1 MTRVPRIISDTLP
14 DQRRAGA
21 TSATTTARGPLAAAL
36 PTPGDPS
43 MTAATMIR
51 LAACALTA
59 VSALAAQAQLKIGVI
74 TSATG
79 PTAAVGIPQ
88 KNSAALLPR
97 RIGTVDVEYTVLDD
111 QSDST
116 QTVTLVKKLLVEQK
130 VDAIIGPSGSPNSM
144 AALQFIA
151 EAKTPMLAPV
161 GTTAVVLPMDDQKR
175 WVFKT
180 TQNDGLICEAL
191 VAHMVKHGVKTVGF
205 IGFGDAYGESWFRVF
220 APMIEKAG
228 IKLVVNE
235 RFQRTDQSVIGQA
248 TKIAAA
254 NPDAVLIGAAGGPTV
269 LPHTTLVERGYK
281 GQIYQTHGAATP
293 DFVRLG
299 GKAVDGAVMAA
310 SLMLVLDQ
318 VPDSNPAKKTATDY
332 IAAYEKLY
340 GSKPA
345 TFGAN
350 VFDAGLLLQRAVPE
364 ALKKGKPGTE
374 EFRAALRD
382 ALEGTRE
389 LVGTQGVYNMSAQ
402 DHAGFDRRGRELM
415 QLREGRWQLIP
426 E

>member
-1 MTRVPRIISDTLP
+1 M
-14 DQRRAGA
+14 
-21 TSATTTARGPLAAAL
+21 AL
-36 PTPGDPS
+36 QLHV
-43 MTAATMIR
+43 R
-51 LAACALTA
+51 LAALALAGST
-59 VSALAAQAQLKIGVI
+59 ALAAHAQLKIGVI
-74 TSATG
+74 ASATG

-88 KNSAALLPR
+88 KNSAALLPKK
-97 RIGTVDVEYTVLDD
+97 IGALDVEYTVLDD
-111 QSDST
+111 ASDST
-116 QTVTLVKKLLVEQK
+116 QTVMLLKKLMVEQK

-144 AALQFIA
+144 AALQFIS

-161 GTTAVVLPMDDQKR
+161 GTTAVVVPMNEQKK

-180 TQNDGLICEAL
+180 TQNDSLICEAL
-191 VAHMVKHGVKTVGF
+191 VAHMVKKGVKTVGF
-205 IGFGDAYGESWFRVF
+205 IGFGDAYGESWYGVF
-220 APMIEKAG
+220 VPMIEKAG
-228 IKLVVNE
+228 IKLIANE

-299 GKAVDGAVMAA
+299 GKAVDGTVMAA
-310 SLMLVLDQ
+310 SLMLVLGEI
-318 VPDSNPAKKTATDY
+318 PDSNPSKKVALDY

-364 ALKKGKPGTE
+364 ALKKGQPGTE
-374 EFRAALRD
+374 AFRVALRD
-382 ALEGTRE
+382 ALEATKE
-389 LVGTQGVYNMSAQ
+389 LVGTQGVYNMSAT
-402 DHAGFDRRGRELM
+402 DHSGFDKRGRELM
-415 QLREGRWQLIP
+415 QLTNGAWRLIP

>member
-1 MTRVPRIISDTLP
+1 MRFTTGPRITTLLV
-14 DQRRAGA
+14 AL
-21 TSATTTARGPLAAAL
+21 LA
-36 PTPGDPS
+36 
-43 MTAATMIR
+43 
-51 LAACALTA
+51 C
-59 VSALAAQAQLKIGVI
+59 LAAQAQMKIGVI
-74 TSATG
+74 SSATG
-79 PTAAVGIPQ
+79 PTAVVGIPQ

-97 RIGTVDVEYTVLDD
+97 KIGNIDVEYTVYDD
-111 QSDST
+111 ASDST
-116 QTVTLVKKLLVEQK
+116 QTVTLIKKLLNEQK

-161 GTTAVVLPMDDQKR
+161 GTTAVVLPMDEQKR

-191 VAHMVKHGVKTVGF
+191 VAHMAKTGIKTVGF
-205 IGFGDAYGESWFRVF
+205 IGFGDAYGESWYRVF
-220 APMIEKAG
+220 VPMIEKAG

-235 RFQRTDQSVIGQA
+235 RFQRTDQSVIGQV
-248 TKIAAA
+248 TKIVAA
-254 NPDAVLIGAAGGPTV
+254 NPDAVLVGAAGGPTV

-281 GQIYQTHGAATP
+281 GRIYQTHGAATP

-299 GKAVDGAVMAA
+299 GKAVEGTVMAA
-310 SLMLVLDQ
+310 SLMLVLDE
-318 VPDSNPAKKTATDY
+318 VPASNPAKKVAIEY

-340 GSKPA
+340 GVKPA

-350 VFDAGLLLQRAVPE
+350 VYDAGLLLSHAVPE
-364 ALKKGKPGTE
+364 AARRARPGTP

-382 ALEGTRE
+382 ALEATRE
-389 LVGTQGVYNMSAQ
+389 LVGTQGVYNMTPL
-402 DHAGFDRRGRELM
+402 DHAGFDKRGRELM
-415 QLREGRWQLIP
+415 TLKNGAWQLIP

>member
-1 MTRVPRIISDTLP
+1 M
-14 DQRRAGA
+14 
-21 TSATTTARGPLAAAL
+21 
-36 PTPGDPS
+36 PS
-43 MTAATMIR
+43 
-51 LAACALTA
+51 L
-59 VSALAAQAQLKIGVI
+59 LKIGVI
-74 TSATG
+74 ASATG

-88 KNSAALLPR
+88 KNSAALLPKK
-97 RIGTVDVEYTVLDD
+97 IGALDVEYTVLDD
-111 QSDST
+111 ASDST
-116 QTVTLVKKLLVEQK
+116 QTVMLLKKLMVEQK

-144 AALQFIA
+144 AALQFIS

-161 GTTAVVLPMDDQKR
+161 GTTAVVVPMNEQKK

-180 TQNDGLICEAL
+180 TQNDSLICEAL
-191 VAHMVKHGVKTVGF
+191 VAHMVKKGVKTIGF
-205 IGFGDAYGESWFRVF
+205 IGFGDAYGESWYGVF
-220 APMIEKAG
+220 VPMIEKAG
-228 IKLVVNE
+228 IKLIANE
-235 RFQRTDQSVIGQA
+235 RLQRTDQSVIGQA

-299 GKAVDGAVMAA
+299 GKAVDGTVMAA
-310 SLMLVLDQ
+310 SLMLVLGEI
-318 VPDSNPAKKTATDY
+318 PDSNPSKKVALDY

-364 ALKKGKPGTE
+364 ALKKGQPGTE
-374 EFRAALRD
+374 AFRVALRD
-382 ALEGTRE
+382 ALEATKE
-389 LVGTQGVYNMSAQ
+389 LVGTQGVYNMSAT
-402 DHAGFDRRGRELM
+402 DHSGFDKRGRELM
-415 QLREGRWQLIP
+415 QLTNGAWRLIP